1 MSLEDSRI
9 DRMYQILAMVRR
21 SLDQL
26 DLRVSELEHW
36 SNQSAILVNTLGDI
50 MEESKRKEL

>member
-1 MSLEDSRI
+1 MSDEISRI
-9 DRMYQILAMVRR
+9 ERMYQILAMVRT

-26 DLRVSELEHW
+26 ELRVDSLEHW

-50 MEESKRKEL
+50 MEELKRNEP